1 MSKLNII
8 TVQEKKR
15 NWRFFFF
22 LMEEMKFFF
31 DNPGTVSNTYRNPR
45 MIRAFNGAGD
55 ITRTAE
61 KFLLILL

>member
-1 MSKLNII
+1 
-8 TVQEKKR
+8 
-15 NWRFFFF
+15 
-22 LMEEMKFFF
+22 MKFFF

-61 KFLLILL
+61 KFLLILPHITLNLDEAQIMVE